1 MSVAVPYVDTSW
13 TLELLKDLIRI
24 DSVNPSLVRGGK
36 GELAI
41 SEFIAKR
48 LDEIGLETEMM
59 EVEKGRPNVVGILR
73 GEGGGSSLMLN
84 GHTDTVG
91 VDGMEIDPFDPVV
104 KEGRIYG
111 RGAADMKNGLAA
123 MMAAT
128 KAIVDSK
135 VKLKGDLIVAGVADE
150 EYASLGTERLVKDLK
165 TDAAIVCE
173 PTDLAVGI
181 AHKGFVWLAI
191 TVHGKA
197 AHGSRPELGV
207 DAIFKMRKVMDGV
220 ENFQQRVFSKMSH
233 ALLGRPTLH
242 ASTIEGGKGLS
253 TYPDFCKLQL
263 EIRTIPGISG
273 SELTQ
278 QFNEMLTNISM
289 EDRQFKGELTPM
301 FERGPFEIAPDT
313 KIVQTLRSS
322 ISKVL
327 GMETPYI
334 GMSGWLD
341 SEIICKAGMP
351 VAIFGPGGVGEHAAI
366 EYAEVDQ
373 LGAAT
378 KVLASS
384 IEDFCG

>member
-1 MSVAVPYVDTSW
+1 MSIAVSYVDANW

-24 DSVNPSLVRGGK
+24 NSVNPSLVRGGA

-41 SEFIAKR
+41 SEFIAER
-48 LDEIGLETEMM
+48 LNEIGLETKVT
-59 EVEKGRPNVVGILR
+59 EVERGRPNVVGILR

-91 VDGMEIDPFDPVV
+91 VEGMEIDPFDPVV
-104 KEGRIYG
+104 KGGRIYG
-111 RGAADMKNGLAA
+111 RGAADMKSGLAA
-123 MMAAT
+123 MIAAT
-128 KAIVDSK
+128 KAIVDSR

-191 TVHGKA
+191 KVHGKA

-207 DAIFKMRKVMDGV
+207 DAILKMRKVLEGV
-220 ENFQQRVFSKMSH
+220 ENLQQRVFSKMSH
-233 ALLGRPTLH
+233 ALLGTPTLH
-242 ASTIEGGKGLS
+242 ASTIEGGRGLS
-253 TYPDFCKLQL
+253 TYPDICKLQL

-273 SELTQ
+273 SELIQ
-278 QFNEMLTNISM
+278 QFNEILTNISM
-289 EDRQFKGELTPM
+289 EDREFKGELTLM
-301 FERGPFEIAPDT
+301 FERGPFEIASDT

-322 ISKVL
+322 ISKFL

-341 SEIICKAGMP
+341 SEIIYKAGMP
-351 VAIFGPGGVGEHAAI
+351 VAIFGPGGAGEHAAI

-373 LGAAT
+373 LSAAT
-378 KVLASS
+378 KVLAGS